1 MVAPKVAFEAFRE
14 AGVGF
19 FTGVPDSL
27 LKDFCAY
34 VTDNTDAASH
44 VIAANEGS
52 AVALAAGHYLASH
65 KLPMVYMQNS
75 GLGNAV
81 NPLVSLADPDVYG
94 VPMLVVVGW
103 RGEPGKKDEPQH
115 RKMGSVTI
123 PSLDALGIKSV
134 VLPAE
139 ESEAVACI
147 QQAAKAA
154 IESSAPFAIVVP
166 KGVFESY
173 KLQSASADTYE
184 SSREEAIAALLDTLA
199 AETVIVAT
207 TGMAARELFE
217 LRKARGE
224 SNDSD
229 FLTVGSMGH
238 ASQIAL
244 GLALAQPERHVVCL
258 DGDGAAI
265 MHLGGLTTIGALAPK
280 NYTHIVLNNAA
291 HDSVG
296 GQATVGFD
304 VDLCGVARSCGYAIT
319 SSTGDLSKLPGLM
332 NEALATEGPRLVE
345 IRIRKGS
352 RSDLGRPTRTPEETK
367 QAVMSFLEQ

>member
-1 MVAPKVAFEAFRE
+1 MVGADVVFKAFQESGIE
-14 AGVGF
+14 F

-27 LKDFCAY
+27 LKSLCAY
-34 VTDNTDAASH
+34 VTDNCDATSH

-52 AVALAAGHYLASH
+52 AVGMAAGHHLATG
-65 KLPMVYMQNS
+65 KLPLVYMQNS

-94 VPMLVVVGW
+94 VPMLIVVGW

-123 PSLDALGIKSV
+123 PSLDALGV
-134 VLPAE
+134 GHAVLPTE
-139 ESEAVACI
+139 EASALACI
-147 QQAAKAA
+147 RVAATTAM
-154 IESSAPFAIVVP
+154 ETNAPFAIVVP
-166 KGVFESY
+166 KGAFAPY
-173 KLQSASADTYE
+173 ALQSASADVYD
-184 SSREEAIAALLDTLA
+184 SSREEAIASLLDTLPKDTA
-199 AETVIVAT
+199 IVAT

-217 LRKARGE
+217 LRKKRGE

-244 GLALAQPERHVVCL
+244 GLSLAQPERNVVCL

-265 MHLGGLTTIGALAPK
+265 MHLGGLTTIGSLAPK
-280 NYTHIVLNNAA
+280 NFTHVVLNNAA

-296 GQATVGFD
+296 GQSTVGFD
-304 VDLCGVARSCGYAIT
+304 VDLCGVAKSCGYAQAM
-319 SSTGDLSKLPGLM
+319 STFDLGQLPGVM
-332 NEALATEGPRLVE
+332 KEMLATAGPRLVE
-345 IRIRKGS
+345 IRVRKGA
-352 RSDLGRPTRTPEETK
+352 RKDLGRPTRTPRETK
-367 QAVMSFLEQ
+367 HAVMSFLNK